1 MLVHGSVVS
10 QDHRGQ
16 INLSF
21 RILWPFL
28 LPSVTPLLPP
38 SSPPP
43 SQPAPKRKQI
53 QNGYNVLP
61 NRIFKHLYLPCSSS
75 AAQVKHHRLAP
86 CLTLLRWKREWDI
99 LYWIWNLFLFSSPG
113 RSAGR
118 WCQASLLQE
127 RGVNMAWVY
136 LSVAESPTWYWSLV
150 SLPSSSQQEESPS
163 CSSREDL
170 VSRCLMVSPPH
181 LPTAHLI
188 VRTVLALVC
197 FPSPLVCSS
206 IVPYIKLSSSSS
218 SRIHQLYQLN
228 LLFSLLITTGKKV
241 LPLLSLH
248 WLSRWSSHPALLC
261 SQSLKEKEIKHKYR
275 ILACKNPWCKGETI
289 SLLYF
294 INPIS
299 LSLLLAPLLPAPGKS
314 MLFVMMFCL
323 PSASVHSLPP
333 PATHQPLASIACFL
347 CISRRPQK

>member
-61 NRIFKHLYLPCSSS
+61 NRVFKHLYLPGSSS

-150 SLPSSSQQEESPS
+150 SLPSSSQQAESPP
-163 CSSREDL
+163 CSSTEDL

-197 FPSPLVCSS
+197 FSVSTS
-206 IVPYIKLSSSSS
+206 
-218 SRIHQLYQLN
+218 
-228 LLFSLLITTGKKV
+228 LLFYTLHKALYLLLPSHSPALSAQSLVFSVDHNREKV

-299 LSLLLAPLLPAPGKS
+299 LSLLFAP
-314 MLFVMMFCL
+314 FCQRL
-323 PSASVHSLPP
+323 ENQCCL
-333 PATHQPLASIACFL
+333 
-347 CISRRPQK
+347 